1 METSS
6 YPILLN
12 SISGDTIKTDDI
24 IIALIEQYF
33 TSKKTMRKKGSHREN
48 VKAVAASTQRKLNKR
63 KCRTKVLQAMDLPE
77 EKKAK
82 VLKVLPPPWRCKK
95 LNSTFK
101 KLDERHQE
109 NQNKRSENQT
119 VRREKGQPSE
129 RNPPADAPSF
139 AISSFDESQ

>member
-77 EKKAK
+77 EKK
-82 VLKVLPPPWRCKK
+82 
-95 LNSTFK
+95 
-101 KLDERHQE
+101 
-109 NQNKRSENQT
+109 
-119 VRREKGQPSE
+119 RRK
-129 RNPPADAPSF
+129 F
-139 AISSFDESQ
+139 